1 MRCLLRSAG
10 DVKECTEFSGGGG
23 NPSENQQM
31 PKNYMPPSQGYENM
45 PPEGKMEPPEG
56 MMPPQ
61 EEAAPP
67 EETSPLPEESPQSL
81 FDQLKNFLANISA
94 LIRF

>member
-1 MRCLLRSAG
+1 MRCLLRPAG

-45 PPEGKMEPPEG
+45 PPEGIMEPPEG
-56 MMPPQ
+56 MAPPQ
-61 EEAAPP
+61 EEVAP
-67 EETSPLPEESPQSL
+67 SPEESPQSL